1 MKNTTKANT
10 MNLSRRT
17 SGALAALSAT
27 GLILTGCSTSEPDT
41 ALSQADSVLVRE
53 QWVKSADSG
62 MTAAFAELQNTGDSE
77 VHVVGASSP
86 ASSRMEL
93 HEMATG
99 SDGAMVMRPKDGGF
113 VIPPGGS
120 HVLAAGGDH
129 LMLMDVTSP
138 LTPGSDAE
146 FTLEFSDAST
156 TDFTAQVR
164 DFSGA
169 QEDYEPGGMS
179 MDESGA
185 ATAPHGG

>member
-1 MKNTTKANT
+1 

-17 SGALAALSAT
+17 SMLVAALSVT
-27 GLILTGCSTSEPDT
+27 GLILTGCSNSDGSTET
-41 ALSQADSVLVRE
+41 AAKESDSVVVRE
-53 QWVKSADSG
+53 QWVKAADSG
-62 MTAAFAELQNTGDSE
+62 MTAAFAELQNTGDTD

-99 SDGAMVMRPKDGGF
+99 ADGAMVMRPKEGGF
-113 VIPPGGS
+113 VIPAGGT

-138 LTPGSDAE
+138 LTPGADAE
-146 FTLEFSDAST
+146 FTLEFEDAST
-156 TDFTAQVR
+156 TTFTAQVR

-169 QEDYEPGGMS
+169 QENYQPGGMS
-179 MDESGA
+179 MDGS
-185 ATAPHGG
+185 ATSAPANGG